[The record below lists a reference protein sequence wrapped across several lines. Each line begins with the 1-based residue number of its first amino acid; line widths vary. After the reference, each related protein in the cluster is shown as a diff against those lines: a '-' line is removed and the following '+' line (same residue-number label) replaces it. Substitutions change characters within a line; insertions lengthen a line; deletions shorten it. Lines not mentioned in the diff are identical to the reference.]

1 MSIVINSNEYPH
13 TPYPEPYK
21 EIKVTLNEL
30 REFIKKSVD
39 QNKQSLVI
47 FGANWCPDA
56 KFLEAVMQLP
66 TVNSFL
72 KKYVNILN
80 IDIRKYEINTELFNF
95 FDSDINDGIPRVF
108 IMDKRGLNINLDS
121 NDAMRMARELSAQ
134 EIFNYFQ
141 EFISKA

>member
-1 MSIVINSNEYPH
+1 MSVIINSNEYPH
-13 TPYPEPYK
+13 APYPEPYE

-95 FDSDINDGIPRVF
+95 FDSDIKDGIPRVF

-141 EFISKA
+141 EFIS

>member
-95 FDSDINDGIPRVF
+95 FDSDIKDGISRVF

-121 NDAMRMARELSAQ
+121 NDTMRKARQLSAQ

-141 EFISKA
+141 EFIN

>member
-21 EIKVTLNEL
+21 EIKVSLNEL
-30 REFIKKSVD
+30 REFIRKSVD

-121 NDAMRMARELSAQ
+121 NDAMRMARELSSQ

-141 EFISKA
+141 KFIS

>member
-21 EIKVTLNEL
+21 EIKVSLNEL

-95 FDSDINDGIPRVF
+95 FDSDIKDGIPRVF

-121 NDAMRMARELSAQ
+121 NDAMRMARELSSQ

-141 EFISKA
+141 KFIR

>member
-1 MSIVINSNEYPH
+1 MSVIINSNEYPH
-13 TPYPEPYK
+13 APYPEPYE

-141 EFISKA
+141 EFIS

>member
-1 MSIVINSNEYPH
+1 MSVIINSNEYPH
-13 TPYPEPYK
+13 TPYPEPYE

-30 REFIKKSVD
+30 REFIKKSID

-95 FDSDINDGIPRVF
+95 FDSDIKDGIPRVF

-121 NDAMRMARELSAQ
+121 NDAMRRARELSAQ

-141 EFISKA
+141 EFIS

>member
-1 MSIVINSNEYPH
+1 MSIIINSNEYPH
-13 TPYPEPYK
+13 APYPEPYE

-66 TVNSFL
+66 TVENFL
-72 KKYVNILN
+72 KKYVNVLN
-80 IDIRKYEINTELFNF
+80 IDLGNYEINMELFNF
-95 FDSDINDGIPRVF
+95 FNSDIQDGIPRVF
-108 IMDKRGLNINLDS
+108 IMDNKGLNINLDS
-121 NDAMRMARELSAQ
+121 NDSLRKAREIPAQ

-141 EFISKA
+141 KFIA

>member
-13 TPYPEPYK
+13 TPYPEPYE

-95 FDSDINDGIPRVF
+95 FDSDIKDGIPRVF

-141 EFISKA
+141 EFIS

>member
-1 MSIVINSNEYPH
+1 MSIIINSNEYPH
-13 TPYPEPYK
+13 TPYPEPYE

-39 QNKQSLVI
+39 QNKQSIVI

-95 FDSDINDGIPRVF
+95 FDSDIKDGIPRVF

-141 EFISKA
+141 KFIS

>member
-1 MSIVINSNEYPH
+1 MSVIINSNEYPH
-13 TPYPEPYK
+13 APYPEPYE
-21 EIKVTLNEL
+21 EIKVTLREL

-95 FDSDINDGIPRVF
+95 FDSDIKDGISRVF

-121 NDAMRMARELSAQ
+121 NDTMRMARELSTQ

-141 EFISKA
+141 EFIN

>member
-1 MSIVINSNEYPH
+1 MSVIINSNEYPH
-13 TPYPEPYK
+13 TPYPEPYE

-95 FDSDINDGIPRVF
+95 FDSDIKDGIPRVF

-121 NDAMRMARELSAQ
+121 NDAMRRARELSAQ

-141 EFISKA
+141 EFIS

>member
-1 MSIVINSNEYPH
+1 MSVIINSNEYPH
-13 TPYPEPYK
+13 APYPEPYE
-21 EIKVTLNEL
+21 EIKVTLKEL

-95 FDSDINDGIPRVF
+95 FDSDIKDGIPRVF

-141 EFISKA
+141 EFIS

>member
-1 MSIVINSNEYPH
+1 MSIIINSNEYPH
-13 TPYPEPYK
+13 TPYPKPYK

-30 REFIKKSVD
+30 KEFIKKSVD
-39 QNKQSLVI
+39 QNKQSLII

-95 FDSDINDGIPRVF
+95 FDSDIKDGIPWVF

-121 NDAMRMARELSAQ
+121 NDTMRKARDLSTQ

-141 EFISKA
+141 EFIN

>member
-1 MSIVINSNEYPH
+1 MSVIINSNEYPH
-13 TPYPEPYK
+13 TPYPEPYE

-66 TVNSFL
+66 TVENFL
-72 KKYVNILN
+72 KKYVNVLN
-80 IDIRKYEINTELFNF
+80 IDLGNYEINMELFNF
-95 FDSDINDGIPRVF
+95 FNSDIQDGIPRVF
-108 IMDKRGLNINLDS
+108 IMDNKGLNINLDS
-121 NDAMRMARELSAQ
+121 NDSLRKAREISAQ

-141 EFISKA
+141 KFIA

>member
-1 MSIVINSNEYPH
+1 MSMVINSNEYPH

-121 NDAMRMARELSAQ
+121 NDAMRMARELSSQ

-141 EFISKA
+141 KFIS

>member
-1 MSIVINSNEYPH
+1 MSVIINSNEYPH
-13 TPYPEPYK
+13 TPYPEPY
-21 EIKVTLNEL
+21 EDIKVTPNEL

-95 FDSDINDGIPRVF
+95 FDSDIKDGIPRVF

-141 EFISKA
+141 EFIS

>member
-1 MSIVINSNEYPH
+1 MSIIINSNEYPH

-21 EIKVTLNEL
+21 EIKVSLNEL

-39 QNKQSLVI
+39 QNKQSLII

-95 FDSDINDGIPRVF
+95 FDSDIKDGIPRVF

-121 NDAMRMARELSAQ
+121 NDTMRKARELSTQ

-141 EFISKA
+141 EFIN

>member
-1 MSIVINSNEYPH
+1 MSIIINSNEYPH
-13 TPYPEPYK
+13 APYPEPYK
-21 EIKVTLNEL
+21 KLKISLNEL
-30 REFIKKSVD
+30 KEFIKYSVD
-39 QNKQSLVI
+39 QNKQSIVI

-95 FDSDINDGIPRVF
+95 FDSDIKDGIPRVF

-121 NDAMRMARELSAQ
+121 NDTMRKARQLSAQ

-141 EFISKA
+141 EFIN

>member
-1 MSIVINSNEYPH
+1 MSVIINSNEYPH
-13 TPYPEPYK
+13 APYPEPYE

-66 TVNSFL
+66 TVENFL
-72 KKYVNILN
+72 KKYVNVLN
-80 IDIRKYEINTELFNF
+80 IDLGNYEINMELFNF
-95 FDSDINDGIPRVF
+95 FDSDIKDGIPRVF
-108 IMDKRGLNINLDS
+108 IMDNKGLNINLDS
-121 NDAMRMARELSAQ
+121 NDSMRKASEISAQ

-141 EFISKA
+141 KFIA

>member
-1 MSIVINSNEYPH
+1 MSMVINSNEYPH

-121 NDAMRMARELSAQ
+121 NDTMRKARQLSAQ

-141 EFISKA
+141 EFIN

>member
-1 MSIVINSNEYPH
+1 MSVIINSNEYPH
-13 TPYPEPYK
+13 APYPEPYE
-21 EIKVTLNEL
+21 EIKVTLKEL

-56 KFLEAVMQLP
+56 KFLDAVMQLP

-141 EFISKA
+141 EFIS

>member
-1 MSIVINSNEYPH
+1 MSMVINSNEYPH

-141 EFISKA
+141 EFIS

>member
-1 MSIVINSNEYPH
+1 MSIIINSNEYPH
-13 TPYPEPYK
+13 APYPEPYK
-21 EIKVTLNEL
+21 KLKISLNEL
-30 REFIKKSVD
+30 KEFIKHSVD
-39 QNKQSLVI
+39 QNKQSIVI

-66 TVNSFL
+66 TVENFL

-80 IDIRKYEINTELFNF
+80 IDLDNYEINMELLNF
-95 FDSDINDGIPRVF
+95 FNSEIQDGIPRVF

-121 NDAMRMARELSAQ
+121 NDTMRKARELSTQ

-141 EFISKA
+141 EFIN

>member
-1 MSIVINSNEYPH
+1 MSVIINSNEYPH
-13 TPYPEPYK
+13 TPYPEPYE

-95 FDSDINDGIPRVF
+95 FDSDIKDGIPRVF

-141 EFISKA
+141 EFIS

>member
-1 MSIVINSNEYPH
+1 MSMVINSNEYPH

-95 FDSDINDGIPRVF
+95 FDSDIKDGIPRVF

-121 NDAMRMARELSAQ
+121 NDTMRKARQLSAQ

-141 EFISKA
+141 EFIN

>member
-1 MSIVINSNEYPH
+1 MSIIINSNEYPH
-13 TPYPEPYK
+13 TPYPEPYE

-66 TVNSFL
+66 TVENFL
-72 KKYVNILN
+72 KKYVNVLN
-80 IDIRKYEINTELFNF
+80 IDLGNYEINMELFNF
-95 FDSDINDGIPRVF
+95 FNSDIQDGIPRVF
-108 IMDKRGLNINLDS
+108 IMDNKGLNINLDS
-121 NDAMRMARELSAQ
+121 NDSLRKAREISAQ

-141 EFISKA
+141 KFIA

>member
-1 MSIVINSNEYPH
+1 MSVIINSNEYPH
-13 TPYPEPYK
+13 APYPEPYK

-95 FDSDINDGIPRVF
+95 FDSDIKDGIPRVF

-141 EFISKA
+141 EFIS

>member
-13 TPYPEPYK
+13 NPYPEPYM

-95 FDSDINDGIPRVF
+95 FDSDIKDGIPRVF

-121 NDAMRMARELSAQ
+121 NDTMRMARELSTQ

>member
-1 MSIVINSNEYPH
+1 MSIIINSNEYPH
-13 TPYPEPYK
+13 APYPEPYK
-21 EIKVTLNEL
+21 KLKISLNEL
-30 REFIKKSVD
+30 KEFLKYSVD
-39 QNKQSLVI
+39 QNKQSIVI

-66 TVNSFL
+66 TFKNFL
-72 KKYVNILN
+72 EKYVNILN
-80 IDIRKYEINTELFNF
+80 IDLGKYEINMELFNF
-95 FDSDINDGIPRVF
+95 FDSNIKDGIPRVF

-141 EFISKA
+141 KFIS

>member
-1 MSIVINSNEYPH
+1 MSVIINSNEYPH
-13 TPYPEPYK
+13 TPYPEPYE

-30 REFIKKSVD
+30 REFIKKSAD

-95 FDSDINDGIPRVF
+95 FDSDIKDGIPRVF

-141 EFISKA
+141 EFIS

>member
-1 MSIVINSNEYPH
+1 MSVIINSNEYPH
-13 TPYPEPYK
+13 APYPEPYE
-21 EIKVTLNEL
+21 EIKVTLKEL

-56 KFLEAVMQLP
+56 KFLDAVMQLP

-95 FDSDINDGIPRVF
+95 FDSDIKDGIPRVF

-141 EFISKA
+141 EFIS

>member
-13 TPYPEPYK
+13 TPYPEPYE

-95 FDSDINDGIPRVF
+95 FDSDIKDGIPRVF

-121 NDAMRMARELSAQ
+121 NDAMRRARELSAQ

-141 EFISKA
+141 EFIT

>member
-1 MSIVINSNEYPH
+1 MSMVINSNEYPH

-121 NDAMRMARELSAQ
+121 NDAMRKARELSAQ

-141 EFISKA
+141 KFIS